1 MSDATDPSKNE
12 SICDRTKMNTF
23 KMPEIHDSNIIYLH
37 ASRGLITGFQAV
49 DGFMVYNQSRLKT
62 TSITFA
68 TIQWTGCFTQYKG
81 FT

>member
-37 ASRGLITGFQAV
+37 ASRGLITGF
-49 DGFMVYNQSRLKT
+49 
-62 TSITFA
+62 
-68 TIQWTGCFTQYKG
+68 
-81 FT
+81 